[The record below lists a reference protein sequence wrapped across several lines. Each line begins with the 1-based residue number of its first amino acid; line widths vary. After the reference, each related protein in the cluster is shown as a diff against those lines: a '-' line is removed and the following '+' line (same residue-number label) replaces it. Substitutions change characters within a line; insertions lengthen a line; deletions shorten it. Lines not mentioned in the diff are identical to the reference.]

1 MRNNILVIGIIA
13 SLIATPAIA
22 EGTASKK
29 ETIGVG
35 VGAVIGAVAGGPVG
49 FIVGAAFGG
58 KLGDEFHKKDTEVTS
73 LSQTLVGSK
82 AKITELE
89 SSVDALNGDIDALG
103 GDLQR
108 MRAISRPELLTL
120 MQAGIEMDL
129 LFRTDEHVLGITT
142 DSRLRELA
150 ASLSTMPDV
159 FVKLDGFADERG
171 NAEYNQKLSARRA
184 AHVRD
189 ILVSNGVEESRIKLA
204 AHGESPAIDDNVD
217 SFAFERKV
225 SLTLFVEES
234 PSFASNPD

>member
-1 MRNNILVIGIIA
+1 MRKNILVIGIIA

-58 KLGDEFHKKDTEVTS
+58 KLGDEFHKKDAEVTS

-108 MRAISRPELLTL
+108 MRERSYFRVLLMELIAQFPAECGDFTTRVANAH
-120 MQAGIEMDL
+120 AGRYRNGLVIPDRRARAGHIDGLE
-129 LFRTDEHVLGITT
+129 
-142 DSRLRELA
+142 A
-150 ASLSTMPDV
+150 ASTRGEPV
-159 FVKLDGFADERG
+159 LDAGC
-171 NAEYNQKLSARRA
+171 
-184 AHVRD
+184 VRQ
-189 ILVSNGVEESRIKLA
+189 A
-204 AHGESPAIDDNVD
+204 
-217 SFAFERKV
+217 
-225 SLTLFVEES
+225 
-234 PSFASNPD
+234 